1 MKHRIDLSI
10 ILIVR
15 NNWEQIERC
24 LKSILRQP
32 GLELELILLNDG
44 SDDGAS
50 AQIKKFADS
59 YEFINL
65 FEQKYKGVALSRNKA
80 MRQIKGKY
88 TLFINQEQELLPY
101 SLQIIYK
108 EAIKRNVDILQM
120 PYIKVEENNGI
131 KKETAVNVPSL
142 KEPVT
147 GLQYVRLNAGKALF
161 QTDSYVNLINSEYLA
176 DKIMRFDY
184 RLEDDYDF
192 DFFAKA
198 IVGAGSVFTTNTPVC
213 MSPVKDI
220 ENIIED
226 ETSLKAFNQSREY
239 IRRNFNEYAEAN
251 YFSSDGIEILR
262 YVRNMNL
269 LKYGVDALIKA
280 LPEKDFIKW
289 AKYVTQ
295 HLYDYSGWKNIGKI
309 KLRRTLNN
317 YLKEI
322 PSEANK

>member
-1 MKHRIDLSI
+1 MKHRVDLSV

-32 GLELELILLNDG
+32 GLELELILINDG

-50 AQIKKFADS
+50 APIKKFADS

-88 TLFINQEQELLPY
+88 TLFIDQEQELLPY
-101 SLQIIYK
+101 SLQIVCK
-108 EAIKRNVDILQM
+108 EALKRNVDILQM
-120 PYIKVEENNGI
+120 PYIRVEEKNGN
-131 KKETAVNVPSL
+131 KKETAVNVPKL
-142 KEPVT
+142 KEPLT
-147 GLQYVRLNAGKALF
+147 GLQYVKLNAGKTLF
-161 QTDSYVNLINSEYLA
+161 QTDSFVNLINSEYLA
-176 DKIMRFDY
+176 DKVMRFDY

-192 DFFAKA
+192 EFFAKA

-213 MSPVKDI
+213 LSPVKH
-220 ENIIED
+220 IED
-226 ETSLKAFNQSREY
+226 IVEDDASIKSFNQSREY

-251 YFSSDGIEILR
+251 YFSSESIEMLR

-269 LKYGVDALIKA
+269 LKYGVENLIKA

-289 AKYVTQ
+289 VKYVAM
-295 HLYDYSGWKNIGKI
+295 HLYDYSGWKNLGRI

-317 YLKEI
+317 YLKEN
-322 PSEANK
+322 SAEASK